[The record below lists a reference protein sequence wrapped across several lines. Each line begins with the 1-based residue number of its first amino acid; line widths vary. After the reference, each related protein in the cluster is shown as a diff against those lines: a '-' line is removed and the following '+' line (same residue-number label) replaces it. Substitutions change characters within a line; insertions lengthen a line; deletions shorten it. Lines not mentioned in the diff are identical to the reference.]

1 MFASVLL
8 PVPALSLLMKALLRG
23 VEMGGALPWDELRS
37 GVFPAG
43 VSEDVALAYASGLQR
58 VVARATTEM
67 WAPSAVSAHLI
78 DFGMPADAAE
88 AAASAWAAG
97 SGAVYEAVSRRAD
110 ARSLLSEPPR
120 FVAIN
125 TSATSHGEPGEAR
138 AIINFGAGD
147 FEATKADLGAAL
159 ASIAQLKKA
168 LGAA

>member
-1 MFASVLL
+1 
-8 PVPALSLLMKALLRG
+8 
-23 VEMGGALPWDELRS
+23 
-37 GVFPAG
+37 
-43 VSEDVALAYASGLQR
+43 
-58 VVARATTEM
+58 
-67 WAPSAVSAHLI
+67 
-78 DFGMPADAAE
+78 
-88 AAASAWAAG
+88 
-97 SGAVYEAVSRRAD
+97 
-110 ARSLLSEPPR
+110 LLSEPPR